1 MRFFS
6 DGVTAHRKGDGYAKW
21 NDDEKTKKNAC
32 PHFTL
37 CRTFA
42 GAPVRAGASIWTA

>member
-1 MRFFS
+1 MACLGRQ
-6 DGVTAHRKGDGYAKW
+6 KGDGYAKW

-32 PHFTL
+32 PHITL
-37 CRTFA
+37 CCAFA

>member
-21 NDDEKTKKNAC
+21 NDDEKTKKNAS
-32 PHFTL
+32 PYKKEDASKFSKS
-37 CRTFA
+37 FA
-42 GAPVRAGASIWTA
+42 DDHI